1 MATLARANKTD
12 LLDLAAM
19 LGLDVS
25 QAPRRVDLAALI
37 APVIAGKAHGKGH
50 RDHEGDVI

>member
-12 LLDLAAM
+12 LLDLAAA

-25 QAPRRVDLAALI
+25 QAPRRVDMAALI
-37 APVIAGKAHGKGH
+37 APVIAGKARGKGH
-50 RDHEGDVI
+50 GHDEGDVI